1 MLTLSV
7 VTPEGQVLAQSV
19 DEVTVPGLLG
29 ELGVLPGHVA
39 LLTATRP
46 GVLRYRSGGERG
58 RIALGPGFAEV
69 DGKGAVVA
77 LVQKAVRA
85 DKIDRA
91 AAEKALAEADAKL
104 KSGDR
109 QAEVDQAWAQ
119 AQLEAAKG

>member
-19 DEVTVPGLLG
+19 EEVTVPGLLG
-29 ELGVLPGHVA
+29 ELGVLPGHIA
-39 LLTATRP
+39 ILTATRP
-46 GVLRYRSGGERG
+46 GVLRYRSGAERG

-85 DKIDRA
+85 DKIDRT

-109 QAEVDQAWAQ
+109 SAEADQAFAL
-119 AQLEAAKG
+119 ALLEAAKG